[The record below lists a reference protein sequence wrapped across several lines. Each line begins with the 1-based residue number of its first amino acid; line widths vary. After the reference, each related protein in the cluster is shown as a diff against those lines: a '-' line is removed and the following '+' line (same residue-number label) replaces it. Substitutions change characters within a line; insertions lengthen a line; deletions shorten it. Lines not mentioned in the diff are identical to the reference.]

1 MSKLFLCVDPG
12 GSQTKIIYQLT
23 RDKKPRYLLMP
34 PEVEQIKE
42 SNLKRYLEKESSM
55 SNPSPIR
62 QAYLEV
68 KERTFVVGYFASNF
82 PAMSLNK
89 ILRFLAIPPIYFN
102 FLSSNSFKKDAL
114 LP

>member
-1 MSKLFLCVDPG
+1 MAKLELYYIYNLFEMPKLFLCVDPG

-55 SNPSPIR
+55 SNPSAIR

-68 KERTFVVGYFASNF
+68 K
-82 PAMSLNK
+82 
-89 ILRFLAIPPIYFN
+89 
-102 FLSSNSFKKDAL
+102 
-114 LP
+114 